1 MTAVSAGPGKSA
13 SQIYFYDWS
22 DNYRRVIKEL
32 KAAEAQKVRSGSVSS
47 FSNISSHSS
56 LDSCEFRTYFP
67 SNNNHVFSASKLKMN
82 RKLGVSKRPSVISG
96 AEKTKSGGEKPAG
109 PPVKKELQKSTPKI
123 AKEYID
129 TRWPKVK
136 LSSSSS
142 QIAVLSLLFLEHV

>member
-56 LDSCEFRTYFP
+56 LDSCEFRAGFSP
-67 SNNNHVFSASKLKMN
+67 NNHHIPLCSQL
-82 RKLGVSKRPSVISG
+82 PS
-96 AEKTKSGGEKPAG
+96 
-109 PPVKKELQKSTPKI
+109 
-123 AKEYID
+123 
-129 TRWPKVK
+129 
-136 LSSSSS
+136 
-142 QIAVLSLLFLEHV
+142 

>member
-47 FSNISSHSS
+47 LSVSNMSSHSS
-56 LDSCEFRTYFP
+56 LDSCESIAEFP
-67 SNNNHVFSASKLKMN
+67 SNNPIFSASKLKIN

-96 AEKTKSGGEKPAG
+96 SEKKPAEKPGA
-109 PPVKKELQKSTPKI
+109 PVKKELQKSTPKI

-136 LSSSSS
+136 VSSS
-142 QIAVLSLLFLEHV
+142 IP

>member
-47 FSNISSHSS
+47 LSVSNMSSHSS
-56 LDSCEFRTYFP
+56 LDSCESRAEFP
-67 SNNNHVFSASKLKMN
+67 SNNPIFSASKLKIN

-96 AEKTKSGGEKPAG
+96 SEKTKPAEKSAA
-109 PPVKKELQKSTPKI
+109 PVKKELQKSTPKI

-136 LSSSSS
+136 VSSSSSS